1 MPVSVPSTG
10 TLAPPGGSA
19 PSAALSSV
27 AEASQTTSFLVQ
39 RTRRSSL
46 VSFEVFTPRPTATV
60 DEVWRSIELMAEAG
74 PDYFS
79 VTHGHNQRNGA
90 NREVIRHLL
99 RTTRL
104 PVMAHLI
111 CAGSTTE
118 QMRESVSDLLDD
130 GVRDILA
137 LRGDPLD
144 GADDWVHQPQGLNR
158 GAELVRLI
166 RQMEDERLT
175 PPEGPGARPL
185 SVSVAAYPPSGT
197 GRDQSADLCS
207 LWEKQEA
214 GADYAITQVF
224 YDPEDYAQ
232 LVDAARAQGI
242 HLPIVAGIAPL
253 TSPRRL
259 RRLEQITGVPVPQ
272 HLLDY
277 LDVDD
282 PAERRRRG
290 VAATLNLID
299 AVMELGCPGLH
310 LFTFNQHPP
319 ALAILDHLRI
329 RDAARH
335 RRGPL
340 DPLRP

>member
-1 MPVSVPSTG
+1 MPVSTPSPGAVRLT
-10 TLAPPGGSA
+10 PPATSD
-19 PSAALSSV
+19 PSH
-27 AEASQTTSFLVQ
+27 TTSVLVQ
-39 RTRRSSL
+39 RTRRRSL
-46 VSFEVFTPRPTATV
+46 ISFEVFPPRPATAGR
-60 DEVWRSIELMAEAG
+60 DPWRSIELMAEAA

-79 VTHGHNQRNGA
+79 VTHGHNQPEGA
-90 NREVIRHLL
+90 NVEVIRHLL
-99 RTTRL
+99 RTTPS

-111 CAGSTTE
+111 CAGSTSSQLRGSITE
-118 QMRESVSDLLDD
+118 LLDL

-137 LRGDPLD
+137 LRGDPPD
-144 GADDWVHQPQGLNR
+144 GGKEWIHQPGGLNR
-158 GAELVRLI
+158 AAEVVELVREVE
-166 RQMEDERLT
+166 QERLS
-175 PPEGPGARPL
+175 PPEGPGARPV

-197 GRDQSADLCS
+197 DRDHAADLHA

-214 GADYAITQVF
+214 GADYAVTQVF

-232 LVDAARAQGI
+232 LVDSARSQGI

-259 RRLEQITGVPVPQ
+259 RRLEEITGVPVPR
-272 HLLDY
+272 HLVDY

-282 PAERRRRG
+282 AAERRRRG

-299 AVMELGCPGLH
+299 TVLELGCPGLH

-329 RDAARH
+329 RDAAR
-335 RRGPL
+335 RQRNIFDAG
-340 DPLRP
+340 